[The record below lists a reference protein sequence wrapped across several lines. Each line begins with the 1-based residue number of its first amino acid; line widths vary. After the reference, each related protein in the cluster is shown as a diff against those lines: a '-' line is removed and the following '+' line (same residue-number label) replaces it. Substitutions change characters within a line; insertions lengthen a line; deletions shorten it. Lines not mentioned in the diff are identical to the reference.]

1 MMNTYDPF
9 QDVNNI
15 IAERNQLSNDCANL
29 SMQNQNY
36 QNQLNAAHGMH
47 ITDQET
53 IRRLCGTIASMK
65 AQTELAS
72 REFYRDS
79 QGTIWCRDSSGK
91 KREVGYLRET
101 NCFILFSTNNGK
113 KKTSIIVT
121 YETKTHSETTIIP
134 KEDIQARKLIK
145 YFSHFKVKCSP
156 QIANDYL
163 YQLLMDNLENC
174 TAAIT
179 IPEFPGIVFQK
190 KGGAFTRAKFVCS
203 EARLPD
209 IYTPFVS
216 EAYRKKQLP
225 AVSNTCET
233 ILANVKQHLNSN
245 TKKFLLTCLCAAPL
259 SSYMK
264 QIHYNFTPILSVS
277 FSSLASKQLTSIFLK
292 TYCRD

>member
-163 YQLLMDNLENC
+163 YQLLMDNL
-174 TAAIT
+174 
-179 IPEFPGIVFQK
+179 
-190 KGGAFTRAKFVCS
+190 
-203 EARLPD
+203 
-209 IYTPFVS
+209 
-216 EAYRKKQLP
+216 
-225 AVSNTCET
+225 
-233 ILANVKQHLNSN
+233 
-245 TKKFLLTCLCAAPL
+245 
-259 SSYMK
+259 
-264 QIHYNFTPILSVS
+264 
-277 FSSLASKQLTSIFLK
+277 
-292 TYCRD
+292 